1 MKLKIALLFLIW
13 SYTFG
18 FGQNKTYDLLE
29 SHTETKI
36 LYDRVYPV
44 SKAHDLKTQQVSSA
58 YFKQVYHEMQRADF
72 LQRMPQLE
80 FLRQQADQGF
90 SENQIPLSI
99 PL

>member
-1 MKLKIALLFLIW
+1 MIVGKYFFCSLVFKINAMKLKIALLFLIW

-44 SKAHDLKTQQVSSA
+44 S
-58 YFKQVYHEMQRADF
+58 
-72 LQRMPQLE
+72 
-80 FLRQQADQGF
+80 
-90 SENQIPLSI
+90 
-99 PL
+99 